1 MATAQVRVIGNYFII
16 PNNEKGGFQKVQKCE
31 MLGWKC
37 SIQPNGTII
46 CYNAQEAYDGWH
58 IKRLIITKKGQ
69 VKIIEKLGENDKSRT
84 VQKFYLTRKGEK
96 LGIMNLLIGLSD
108 GWVDG
113 RKIYVRKGDLNNF
126 MHSHGITAIHQ
137 ANPNTLYSIQNKTC
151 KTGDGY
157 QYERLLT
164 DGHCEVTSTMDI
176 SNELMENS
184 ITKVKVTDA
193 TFVIKERMQN
203 LEYNSETR
211 TCVIFT
217 RSKDITNMKL
227 PILVTE

>member
-1 MATAQVRVIGNYFII
+1 MATAQLKVLGNYFIL
-16 PNNEKGGFQKVQKCE
+16 PKENGGFQKSKKCE

-37 SIQPNGTII
+37 SIQPNETII

-164 DGHCEVTSTMDI
+164 DGYCEATSTMDI

-184 ITKVKVTDA
+184 ITKVKVTGA
-193 TFVIKERMQN
+193 TFVIKEQMQN
-203 LEYNSETR
+203 LKYNLEKR

-227 PILVTE
+227 PVLVTE